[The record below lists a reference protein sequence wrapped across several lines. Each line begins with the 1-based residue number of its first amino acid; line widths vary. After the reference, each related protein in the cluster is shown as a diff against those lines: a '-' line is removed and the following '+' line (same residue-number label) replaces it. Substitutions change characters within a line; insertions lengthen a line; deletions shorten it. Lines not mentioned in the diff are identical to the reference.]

1 MNEHFKDQLYLA
13 IMSEIQ
19 ANPRAVAEP
28 RRVPVTGL
36 VAAAAVLTVAAGGVV
51 FVSIDRPDTVSVAT
65 DDTGPT
71 TTAIDDSAYEGG
83 FVFGVPHGRTFLVPT
98 ESPATTRSSGP
109 NYPAG
114 TVSFRLASADPRVA
128 PMTVSPSVDHFE
140 THAVETIAGRELR
153 LPNGMTHPDG
163 ATDADMSGP
172 WMWNEADGTQWMAQG
187 LLADVRLALP
197 DLDYTDGAMVL
208 GPSLVAV
215 PIEDTAPT
223 PERFRVRDERFEISI
238 ADDSAT
244 TFDFVDPRRGA
255 LALVDI
261 GGRPG
266 IVYAG
271 LGISWRADD
280 HTVISLQRSLA
291 SYDGPALT
299 DNELLEV
306 ARSIR
311 PASVAEMKAL
321 RVWRGAVDE
330 RVILWVPKAV
340 RAEESVGVRLTDLD
354 VVENGGDIGTFNAG
368 VVPFENGFAIPLGPD
383 RIGHRLVFRLDLND
397 GELGCPAT
405 VTVPPEGAAPVE
417 VELPLDC

>member
-19 ANPRAVAEP
+19 ANPRAVPEP

-36 VAAAAVLTVAAGGVV
+36 VAAAAVLTVAAGGAV
-51 FVSIDRPDTVSVAT
+51 FMSIDRPHTVSVAT

-71 TTAIDDSAYEGG
+71 TTAVDDSAYEGG

-98 ESPATTRSSGP
+98 ESLGKRSSGP

-128 PMTVSPSVDHFE
+128 PMTVSPSADHFE

-153 LPNGMTHPDG
+153 LPNGMTPPDG
-163 ATDADMSGP
+163 ATDADVSGP

-187 LLADVRLALP
+187 LLADLRAALP

-208 GPSLVAV
+208 GPSLVAA

-223 PERFRVRDERFEISI
+223 PERFRVRDERFEIGI

-261 GGRPG
+261 GGRSG

-280 HTVISLQRSLA
+280 HTVISLQRSTA
-291 SYDGPALT
+291 SYGGAAPTED
-299 DNELLEV
+299 ELLAA
-306 ARSIR
+306 ARSVR

-330 RVILWVPKAV
+330 RVILRVPEAV
-340 RAEESVGVRLTDLD
+340 RSEEGVGVRLTDLD

-405 VTVPPEGAAPVE
+405 VTVPPQGAEPVE